1 MALLKGAN
9 IVIGLAIGIGAGVIA
24 PMLAPILKPLAKS
37 AIKAG
42 LVAYDQARLAFA
54 DLNERTGDVMAEAR
68 AEMEEERKAAG
79 EQPSSADQA

>member
-9 IVIGLAIGIGAGVIA
+9 IVTGLAIGIGAGVIA

-68 AEMEEERKAAG
+68 AEVEEARKAAG
-79 EQPSSADQA
+79 EQPKSEDQS